1 MSGSKERPE
10 PGGAEPGRTEPA
22 EPAAEAAEGG
32 GAAERTAAVLMIC
45 TAASRVLG
53 YLRQALI
60 AAAFGAGGQADV
72 FHALF
77 QVPNSMRRLLAEG
90 AFSAAL
96 VPALARERTPQAQVE
111 LVRSAFALQLAVS
124 VPVIGL
130 AVLAAAPITRVL
142 FAFPEPEQMAG
153 AAGLFRVMM
162 PYAALTG
169 GAAVLMG
176 GLHARGV
183 FVVPALAP
191 LLFSAGMIASI
202 LALARPLGIYA
213 AGVGVI
219 AGGLLQL
226 LFQAPSFLRRGY
238 RMAPRLRFDDRVRS
252 IVRAW
257 GPAVA
262 SALVFTVMQAVAYR
276 LASGLADGSASAL
289 SNAVFFYQLPLGV
302 LSVSVVTAAFPRL
315 AALAA
320 AGRQAELRQR
330 TTDGLVT
337 LAALLTPPAVAFLL
351 LGGAV
356 VHAGLQRGR
365 FDAEATALT
374 AAVLR
379 GFALGL
385 PSVGIFTFLQRL
397 CYAVDEP
404 GRALRA
410 ALAVGVIDVGLS
422 LWWQRT
428 LGVTG
433 LAFANSAAFTA
444 GALLLALPSR
454 RVAWPQLGKGAAQ
467 VAAGTAP
474 AAVLMWI
481 VSLRLPAPAQG
492 AATPLQTALLAGT
505 AAAAAALT
513 VVTYR
518 LAGLPFVRKLTARR
532 RGASAPS

>member
-1 MSGSKERPE
+1 MSD
-10 PGGAEPGRTEPA
+10 RTEPA
-22 EPAAEAAEGG
+22 AEGA
-32 GAAERTAAVLMIC
+32 GATERTAAVLMIC

-77 QVPNSMRRLLAEG
+77 QVPNSLRRLLAEG

-96 VPALARERTPQAQVE
+96 VPALAREREPQGQVE
-111 LVRSAFALQLAVS
+111 LARSAFALQLAVT

-130 AVLAAAPITRVL
+130 AVLAAAPITRFL
-142 FAFPEPEQMAG
+142 FAFPEPEKMAS
-153 AAGLFRVMM
+153 AAVLFRVMM
-162 PYAALTG
+162 PYAALAG
-169 GAAVLMG
+169 GAAVIIG
-176 GLHARGV
+176 GLHARGA

-213 AGVGVI
+213 AAVGVI

-226 LFQAPSFLRRGY
+226 LFQVPSFLRRGY
-238 RMAPRLRFDDRVRS
+238 RVAPRLRFDDGVRR

-262 SALVFTVMQAVAYR
+262 SALVFAAMQAVAYR
-276 LASGLADGSASAL
+276 LASGLADGSASAI

-320 AGRQAELRQR
+320 AGRHAELRLSA
-330 TTDGLVT
+330 TDGMVT
-337 LAALLTPPAVAFLL
+337 LAALLAPAAAAYLL
-351 LGGAV
+351 LGGAI

-379 GFALGL
+379 GFAVGL

-404 GRALRA
+404 DRALRA
-410 ALAVGVIDVGLS
+410 ALAVGAIDVGLS
-422 LWWQRT
+422 LWWKET

-444 GALLLALPSR
+444 GTLLLALPSR
-454 RVAWPQLGKGAAQ
+454 RVAWAKMGKGALQ

-474 AAVLMWI
+474 AAALMWI
-481 VSLRLPAPAQG
+481 VSLRLPEPAQG
-492 AATPLQTALLAGT
+492 PVTPLQTALLAGA

-513 VVTYR
+513 LVTYR
-518 LAGLPFVRKLTARR
+518 LVGLPFVRQLTARH
-532 RGASAPS
+532 RGAPAPP

>member
-1 MSGSKERPE
+1 MSGR
-10 PGGAEPGRTEPA
+10 
-22 EPAAEAAEGG
+22 AAPDAEGA
-32 GAAERTAAVLMIC
+32 GATERTAAALMAC

-77 QVPNSMRRLLAEG
+77 QVPNSLRRLLAEG

-96 VPALARERTPQAQVE
+96 VPALAREREPQGQVD
-111 LVRSAFALQLAVS
+111 LARSAFALQLAVT
-124 VPVIGL
+124 VPVVAL

-142 FAFPEPEQMAG
+142 FAFPEPEKMAS

-176 GLHARGV
+176 GLHARGA
-183 FVVPALAP
+183 FVIPALAP

-219 AGGLLQL
+219 AGGVLQF

-238 RMAPRLRFDDRVRS
+238 RMSPRLRFDDGVRG

-262 SALVFTVMQAVAYR
+262 SALIFAAMQAVTYR
-276 LASGLADGSASAL
+276 LASGLTDGSASAI

-320 AGRQAELRQR
+320 ADRHAELRR
-330 TTDGLVT
+330 RATDGMVT
-337 LAALLTPPAVAFLL
+337 LAALLAPAAAAYLL
-351 LGGAV
+351 LGGAI

-379 GFALGL
+379 GFAVGL

-410 ALAVGVIDVGLS
+410 ALVVGVIDVGLS
-422 LWWQRT
+422 LWWKET

-433 LAFANSAAFTA
+433 LAYANSAAFTA
-444 GALLLALPSR
+444 GTLLLALRSR
-454 RVAWPQLGKGAAQ
+454 RVAWAQLGKGALQA
-467 VAAGTAP
+467 AAGTAP
-474 AAVLMWI
+474 AAALMWG
-481 VSLRLPAPAQG
+481 VSLLLPAPGQG
-492 AATPLQTALLAGT
+492 PATLLEAALLAGA

-513 VVTYR
+513 LAAYR
-518 LAGLPFVRKLTARR
+518 LAGLPFVRQLTARG
-532 RGASAPS
+532 RGAPS